1 VEKKFSFLEQYYNN
15 EIEIFIDEWGFYKEN
30 VEYSIWLSDSDFIS
44 ILVKNEKV
52 EIVFEKK
59 DCLIALDFLNTIKT
73 VDIFDEKQNKIYDI
87 LVNNEKTIEYRDD
100 SAIESIEKILIY
112 IEKKKNKIK
121 IETRLDKDENNCIT
135 WIESKNYES
144 RYLEW
149 KSYKGKSTTLTAEE
163 KKQEYD
169 KLTDKEKILL
179 KLEQDMLLDAF
190 HLSQEHTRN
199 FFGEEFLKNNIKN
212 AKKKIDEL
220 KRV

>member
-1 VEKKFSFLEQYYNN
+1 MEKKFSFLEQYYNN

-220 KRV
+220 KNV

>member
-1 VEKKFSFLEQYYNN
+1 MEKKFSFLEQYYNN
-15 EIEIFIDEWGFYKEN
+15 EIEIFIDEWGVYKEN

-135 WIESKNYES
+135 WIESKDYES

-169 KLTDKEKILL
+169 KLTDKEKTLRE
-179 KLEQDMLLDAF
+179 LERKMLMDEF
-190 HLSQEHTRN
+190 FLSQDHTRN

-220 KRV
+220 KNV

>member
-1 VEKKFSFLEQYYNN
+1 MEKKFSFLEQYYNN

>member
-15 EIEIFIDEWGFYKEN
+15 EIEIFIDEWGLYKEN

-135 WIESKNYES
+135 WIESKDYES

-169 KLTDKEKILL
+169 KLTDKEKTLRE
-179 KLEQDMLLDAF
+179 LERKMLMDEF
-190 HLSQEHTRN
+190 FLSQDHTRN

-220 KRV
+220 KNV